1 MKKVLEIIIKMVV
14 GFLFCAIGVV
24 MSINSNLGVSPWDV
38 LHQGLTNIT
47 PLTMGQASII
57 VGVIVVI
64 ISTFLGV
71 KVGVGTI
78 ANMLLIGY
86 FIDLVMKLNFI
97 PVCNNLFIGIVM
109 MTTGMFLMAIAS
121 YLYISC
127 ELGCG
132 PRDGLMVALVKITG
146 KQVWIIRGSIEVT
159 ALLVGWALGGFVGS
173 GTVITAFGIGYC
185 VQIVFKLFKFD
196 VSTLRHKDLKETLS
210 LLRRKEKAPAVKI
223 VVPTAS
229 E

>member
-1 MKKVLEIIIKMVV
+1 MKKILEIIIKMTV

-57 VGVIVVI
+57 VGIGVVI
-64 ISTFLGV
+64 ISSFLGI
-71 KVGVGTI
+71 KVGIGTI

-86 FIDLVMKLNFI
+86 FIDIVMKLNFI
-97 PVCNNLFIGIVM
+97 PVSNNLFTGIVM
-109 MTTGMFLMAIAS
+109 MIVGMFLMAIAS

-146 KQVWIIRGSIEVT
+146 KPVWIIRGSIEVT
-159 ALLVGWALGGFVGS
+159 ALVVGWFLGGFVGI
-173 GTVITAFGIGYC
+173 GTLINALGIGYC
-185 VQIVFKLFKFD
+185 VQIIYKLFKFD
-196 VSTLRHKDLKETLS
+196 VSVLEHKDIIS
-210 LLRRKEKAPAVKI
+210 LLRRREQSPLVR
-223 VVPTAS
+223 
-229 E
+229 

>member
-1 MKKVLEIIIKMVV
+1 MKKILEIIIKMTV

-57 VGVIVVI
+57 VGIVVVI
-64 ISTFLGV
+64 ISSFLGI
-71 KVGVGTI
+71 KVGIGTI

-86 FIDLVMKLNFI
+86 FIDIVMKLNFI
-97 PVCNNLFIGIVM
+97 PVSDNLFEGIVM
-109 MTTGMFLMAIAS
+109 MVVGMFLMAIAS

-146 KQVWIIRGSIEVT
+146 RPVWIIRGSIEVT
-159 ALLVGWALGGFVGS
+159 ALVIGWFLGGFVGI
-173 GTVITAFGIGYC
+173 GTLINALGIGYC
-185 VQIVFKLFKFD
+185 VQIVYKLFKFD
-196 VSTLRHKDLKETLS
+196 VSVLEHKDIIS
-210 LLRRKEKAPAVKI
+210 LLRRREQSPLVR
-223 VVPTAS
+223 
-229 E
+229 